1 MSFTGDEDHTITLDQ
16 AAAWTKNYR
25 GKSPNEVQGH
35 FFGRTAIKNILAQAN
50 CVGIR
55 IYYAL
60 DEKGQKQLI
69 VVGVTSE
76 ENDLYTGLLAERSNP
91 CPPICGVKN
100 PLNS

>member
-1 MSFTGDEDHTITLDQ
+1 MSFTGDEDHTISLDQ

-25 GKSPNEVQGH
+25 DKNPKEVQGH
-35 FFGRTAIKNILAQAN
+35 FFGRTAIKNILAQAD

-60 DEKGQKQLI
+60 DDNGQKQLI
-69 VVGVTSE
+69 LVGVTAD
-76 ENDLYTGLLAERSNP
+76 ENDLYKGVLAERSRP
-91 CPPICGVKN
+91 CPPICGTKN